1 MSLARVMMLE
11 FQDSQ
16 RKVKTAPGV
25 TFHDKEFPSDV
36 ANAFPGSDKE
46 TYSNGVIS
54 FKLDHVHHIARG
66 GIDQPLNFLI
76 NFRMFVHYH
85 LHAIKTQL
93 HSRMRTRVDAF
104 ERIIKMAQRDK
115 DGPKNWKETHGGIL
129 EEDRELKEQKK
140 VEEVFVMKK

>member
-36 ANAFPGSDKE
+36 TQAFPGSDKE

-54 FKLDHVHHIARG
+54 FSKYI
-66 GIDQPLNFLI
+66 
-76 NFRMFVHYH
+76 
-85 LHAIKTQL
+85 
-93 HSRMRTRVDAF
+93 
-104 ERIIKMAQRDK
+104 
-115 DGPKNWKETHGGIL
+115 
-129 EEDRELKEQKK
+129 QKQFFFK
-140 VEEVFVMKK
+140 FYR

>member
-66 GIDQPLNFLI
+66 GID
-76 NFRMFVHYH
+76 
-85 LHAIKTQL
+85 
-93 HSRMRTRVDAF
+93 
-104 ERIIKMAQRDK
+104 
-115 DGPKNWKETHGGIL
+115 
-129 EEDRELKEQKK
+129 
-140 VEEVFVMKK
+140 